1 MKLSRRPIP
10 SAIFLVLLGAA
21 GAAGATPDD
30 FDPDAAIERVYGAL
44 ETKGDAR
51 YWAQPEHPDTPMQ
64 VSVLGVLPFRQ
75 DGAERTFLITQ
86 LVPQIEGGFQCHPC
100 APGIGAATFTKTAEG
115 WRLDVGTPLVTEIG
129 SYGEAPK
136 PDIVPAGPER
146 YAVVFES
153 GGVGQGYHGRL
164 ANYFLETDA
173 GVKEALQLQTYWD
186 NSGACDPESGSDVP
200 EDEREGGSGQPCWA
214 YTSKLEFLPGENPDY
229 FDLKVTG
236 TGPQE
241 GQFDEETLYEV
252 VDGAYQLTHKRTV
265 DYRMVPHPV
274 SGVELPRISLAERPA
289 VEQAVN
295 EHLELTAADMR
306 CLSDTPAEDQ
316 EYSASVEV
324 TYADNDVLSI
334 SIHANA
340 FCGGAHPMIGANFSV
355 TFDLLTGR
363 PVRFRELFEDYER
376 DAAEIAEAYVA
387 SLSAGDFEG
396 CEDVF
401 SVGNGSPEEGTIAEE
416 DFNALEMYGFS
427 YTLSPQGVVI
437 QPVFPHVIVAC
448 AHPST
453 VPFERVLELASKEG
467 ILMRVADAAR

>member
-1 MKLSRRPIP
+1 MKLSRRSIG
-10 SAIFLVLLGAA
+10 AVIFLALLGAA
-21 GAAGATPDD
+21 GTAGATAGD
-30 FDPDAAIERVYGAL
+30 FDPDAAVEQVYEEL
-44 ETKGDAR
+44 VTKDDAR
-51 YWAQPEHPDTPMQ
+51 YWTLPEYPDEPMR

-129 SYGEAPK
+129 SYGKAPE
-136 PDIVPAGPER
+136 PEIVQVGPER
-146 YAVVFES
+146 YAVVLRW
-153 GGVGQGYHGRL
+153 GGVGQGYHGRQ
-164 ANYFLETDA
+164 AAYFLETDA
-173 GVKEALQLQTYWD
+173 GVKEALLLQTYSD
-186 NSGACDPESGSDVP
+186 NSGACDAESGSDVP
-200 EDEREGGSGQPCWA
+200 CWA
-214 YTSKLEFLPGENPDY
+214 YTSTLEFLPGENPDY

-241 GQFDEETLYEV
+241 RQFAEETLYEV

-295 EHLELTAADMR
+295 AHLEMTAADMM
-306 CLSDTPAEDQ
+306 CQSDTPSEDH
-316 EYSASVEV
+316 EYNAFVEV

-334 SIHANA
+334 SIHANG
-340 FCGGAHPMIGANFSV
+340 FCGGAHPIVGANHSV

-376 DAAEIAEAYVA
+376 DAAVIAKAYVA
-387 SLSAGDFEG
+387 SLTAEDLEG
-396 CEDVF
+396 CEDIFV
-401 SVGNGSPEEGTIAEE
+401 EE
-416 DFNALEMYGFS
+416 DFDGLEMYGFS
-427 YTLSPQGVVI
+427 YTLSPQGVVM
-437 QPVFPHVIVAC
+437 QPEFPHVIVAC
-448 AHPST
+448 AIPST
-453 VPFERVLELASKEG
+453 VPFERVLELASREG
-467 ILMRVADAAR
+467 ILVRAADASRGVND